1 MKVGIIRCQQTEDLC
16 PGTGDFAAVEK
27 KSGAFETLG
36 DCTIV
41 GFVSCGGCPGSKAIA
56 RAQALM
62 DRGAQAIALATCI
75 TKGNPDGFPCPEQG
89 FHPSG
94 AAEEMQG
101 GSRTGIHALRFSDF
115 QSMASRRRRRLV
127 FIESYPKTP
136 DVASGIQRNSRWHRV
151 LKSTIRLGTAS
162 EGCSCGTA
170 SMSFSD
176 KGSRRG
182 LSLPL

>member
-1 MKVGIIRCQQTEDLC
+1 MKVGIIRCQQMEDLC

-75 TKGNPDGFPCPEQG
+75 TKGNPSGFPCPNRDSILQ
-89 FHPSG
+89 
-94 AAEEMQG
+94 
-101 GSRTGIHALRFSDF
+101 ALRKKCKEVS
-115 QSMASRRRRRLV
+115 
-127 FIESYPKTP
+127 
-136 DVASGIQRNSRWHRV
+136 V
-151 LKSTIRLGTAS
+151 LEYTH
-162 EGCSCGTA
+162 
-170 SMSFSD
+170 
-176 KGSRRG
+176 
-182 LSLPL
+182 

>member
-36 DCTIV
+36 DSTIV

-75 TKGNPDGFPCPEQG
+75 TKGNPSGFPCPNRDSILQ
-89 FHPSG
+89 
-94 AAEEMQG
+94 
-101 GSRTGIHALRFSDF
+101 ALRKKCKE
-115 QSMASRRRRRLV
+115 V
-127 FIESYPKTP
+127 P
-136 DVASGIQRNSRWHRV
+136 V
-151 LKSTIRLGTAS
+151 LEYTH
-162 EGCSCGTA
+162 
-170 SMSFSD
+170 
-176 KGSRRG
+176 
-182 LSLPL
+182 

>member
-62 DRGAQAIALATCI
+62 DRGAQAIALAHASQREIRTA
-75 TKGNPDGFPCPEQG
+75 FPV
-89 FHPSG
+89 
-94 AAEEMQG
+94 
-101 GSRTGIHALRFSDF
+101 RTGIPSFRRCGRNARRFPYWNTRTEVFRFPKHGFSPSKAACF
-115 QSMASRRRRRLV
+115 Q
-127 FIESYPKTP
+127 
-136 DVASGIQRNSRWHRV
+136 
-151 LKSTIRLGTAS
+151 
-162 EGCSCGTA
+162 
-170 SMSFSD
+170 
-176 KGSRRG
+176 
-182 LSLPL
+182 

>member
-56 RAQALM
+56 RAQASW
-62 DRGAQAIALATCI
+62 IAGRRPSLSPHASQREI
-75 TKGNPDGFPCPEQG
+75 RAVFLSEQG

-115 QSMASRRRRRLV
+115 QRMASRRRRRLV
-127 FIESYPKTP
+127 FSESYPKTP
-136 DVASGIQRNSRWHRV
+136 DVASGIERNSRWHRV

-170 SMSFSD
+170 SMSFRTRAPA
-176 KGSRRG
+176 GPQPA
-182 LSLPL
+182 L

>member
-62 DRGAQAIALATCI
+62 DRGAQALMDRGAQAIALATCI
-75 TKGNPDGFPCPEQG
+75 TKGNPSGFPCPNRDSILQ
-89 FHPSG
+89 
-94 AAEEMQG
+94 
-101 GSRTGIHALRFSDF
+101 ALRKKCKEVS
-115 QSMASRRRRRLV
+115 
-127 FIESYPKTP
+127 
-136 DVASGIQRNSRWHRV
+136 V
-151 LKSTIRLGTAS
+151 LEYTH
-162 EGCSCGTA
+162 
-170 SMSFSD
+170 
-176 KGSRRG
+176 
-182 LSLPL
+182 

>member
-75 TKGNPDGFPCPEQG
+75 TK
-89 FHPSG
+89 
-94 AAEEMQG
+94 
-101 GSRTGIHALRFSDF
+101 
-115 QSMASRRRRRLV
+115 
-127 FIESYPKTP
+127 
-136 DVASGIQRNSRWHRV
+136 
-151 LKSTIRLGTAS
+151 
-162 EGCSCGTA
+162 
-170 SMSFSD
+170 
-176 KGSRRG
+176 
-182 LSLPL
+182 